1 MWFIWQELIFQQVGH
16 LCRSRVYNLP
26 YSAPLQAEWIK
37 KPLASEDASVCTFDY
52 VSCFICA
59 WQYKIFKTEN
69 SLLKLKRGGE
79 KYEITNTSTEPIY
92 AERLSKE

>member
-26 YSAPLQAEWIK
+26 YSAPLQAEWIE
-37 KPLASEDASVCTFDY
+37 KPLASEDASWSTFDY

-59 WQYKIFKTEN
+59 RQYKIFKTEN
-69 SLLKLKRGGE
+69 SLLKLREVGK
-79 KYEITNTSTEPIY
+79 NTKSQIPVLNQYT
-92 AERLSKE
+92 LKD